1 MCYSNRELTKPDYGL
16 NVLPE
21 VKEHH
26 YRNCSARAAADS
38 KIMPSEKS
46 SCGGSVMI
54 RE

>member
-26 YRNCSARAAADS
+26 LQELSS
-38 KIMPSEKS
+38 K
-46 SCGGSVMI
+46 GSG
-54 RE
+54 RQ